1 MKLAQLRMSINIR
14 LETQTG
20 IEALLSLE
28 IVGKTVSLGSQ
39 ILLLQYHPE
48 IAFLIQGASCLHLR
62 FPVAL
67 MRHSHIITLHF
78 L

>member
-48 IAFLIQGASCLHLR
+48 IAFLIQGGSFMLALKISSC
-62 FPVAL
+62 FDEA
-67 MRHSHIITLHF
+67 
-78 L
+78 